1 MFYLGEPWSYN
12 LGLSMPQMN
21 QHPLA
26 HCFFLYHTVLQG
38 NVKSCKMFKVSSI
51 RSIDLR
57 SIEFSE
63 SDLNRQ

>member
-1 MFYLGEPWSYN
+1 MVLQFGPKYASNESASFSTL
-12 LGLSMPQMN
+12 
-21 QHPLA
+21 
-26 HCFFLYHTVLQG
+26 FFLYYTVLQG

>member
-1 MFYLGEPWSYN
+1 MVLQFGPKYASNESASFTTL
-12 LGLSMPQMN
+12 
-21 QHPLA
+21 
-26 HCFFLYHTVLQG
+26 FFLYHTVFQG